1 MQVPSTIDLPPD
13 LYERVHRMAQH
24 RHRPVP
30 ELIADALDLAE
41 ENDNTDS
48 YAGSINWAEPDE
60 AVEREQMAYRTLH
73 SHLWATYPNQ
83 YVAVFDGV
91 LIDHD
96 SDGAALSERIEQ
108 RYPEQFVLIRRVEQ
122 SAERVLYFR
131 SPKIMRHRS
140 NSWSRCT

>member
-60 AVEREQMAYRTLH
+60 AVEREQMAYRSLH

-108 RYPEQFVLIRRVEQ
+108 RYPEQFGLIRRVEQ
-122 SAERVLYFR
+122 PAERVLYFR
-131 SPKIMRHRS
+131 SPKIMMHRS
-140 NSWSRCT
+140 NSWSGYT

>member
-1 MQVPSTIDLPPD
+1 
-13 LYERVHRMAQH
+13 MAQH
-24 RHRPVP
+24 RHLPVS

-60 AVEREQMAYRTLH
+60 AVEREQRAYRSLH
-73 SHLWATYPNQ
+73 SHLWATYPNH
-83 YVAVFDGV
+83 YGAIFDGV

-122 SAERVLYFR
+122 SAERTLYFR
-131 SPKIMRHRS
+131 SPTIIW
-140 NSWSRCT
+140 NE